1 MDILLTA
8 RGPIQK
14 FEGSM
19 YSIICTD
26 KLVTITYIIHTYNM
40 INQCVKLIS

>member
-1 MDILLTA
+1 MYIMLLTA

-26 KLVTITYIIHTYNM
+26 KLVTMT
-40 INQCVKLIS
+40 

>member
-26 KLVTITYIIHTYNM
+26 KLVTITYINLQYDESY
-40 INQCVKLIS
+40 VKFNS

>member
-1 MDILLTA
+1 MDMIRVLTA

-14 FEGSM
+14 FEGSI

-26 KLVTITYIIHTYNM
+26 KLVTITYIS
-40 INQCVKLIS
+40 L

>member
-1 MDILLTA
+1 MKYENNERISTA
-8 RGPIQK
+8 LGPIQK

-26 KLVTITYIIHTYNM
+26 RLVTIT
-40 INQCVKLIS
+40 